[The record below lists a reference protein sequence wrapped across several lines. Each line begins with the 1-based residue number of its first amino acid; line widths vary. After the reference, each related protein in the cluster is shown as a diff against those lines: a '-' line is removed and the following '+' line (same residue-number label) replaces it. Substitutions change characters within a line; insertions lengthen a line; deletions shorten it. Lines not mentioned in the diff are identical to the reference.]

1 MSTATITN
9 HEIDYLIRGEEMQC
23 VEIELDPNET
33 DEAVQQGLEGSA
45 WTRQGYSIVL
55 ELELDDF
62 ASAMAF
68 ANSVAALAEAAN
80 HHPDILIHGW
90 NKLRLTLS
98 THSADGLTQS
108 DLDLARGI
116 DGLSASGR
124 AG

>member
-1 MSTATITN
+1 MAAKLTDD
-9 HEIDYLIRGEEMQC
+9 EIQH
-23 VEIELDPNET
+23 
-33 DEAVQQGLEGSA
+33 GLEGSQ
-45 WTRQGYSIVL
+45 WTREGDSIVREL
-55 ELELDDF
+55 ELEDF

-68 ANSVAALAEAAN
+68 ANAVATLAEAAN

-116 DGLSASGR
+116 DGLSAS
-124 AG
+124 

>member
-1 MSTATITN
+1 MA
-9 HEIDYLIRGEEMQC
+9 ERL
-23 VEIELDPNET
+23 T
-33 DEAVQQGLEGSA
+33 DEAVQQGLEGSG
-45 WTRQGYSIVL
+45 WTRQGDSIVR
-55 ELELDDF
+55 ELELADF

-90 NKLRLTLS
+90 NKLRLTLN

-116 DGLSASGR
+116 DGLSAP
-124 AG
+124 

>member
-1 MSTATITN
+1 MA
-9 HEIDYLIRGEEMQC
+9 ERL
-23 VEIELDPNET
+23 T
-33 DEAVQQGLEGSA
+33 DEAVQQGLEGSQ
-45 WTRQGYSIVL
+45 WTRQGDSIVR

-62 ASAMAF
+62 ASAMSF

-90 NKLRLTLS
+90 NKLTLTLS

-116 DGLSASGR
+116 DGLSAS
-124 AG
+124 

>member
-1 MSTATITN
+1 MAERLTDDA
-9 HEIDYLIRGEEMQC
+9 ID
-23 VEIELDPNET
+23 
-33 DEAVQQGLEGSA
+33 QGLQGTPWRREGNA
-45 WTRQGYSIVL
+45 IVR
-55 ELELDDF
+55 ELELGDF
-62 ASAMAF
+62 AGAMAF

-116 DGLSASGR
+116 DGLSAP
-124 AG
+124 

>member
-1 MSTATITN
+1 MA
-9 HEIDYLIRGEEMQC
+9 ERL
-23 VEIELDPNET
+23 T
-33 DEAVQQGLEGSA
+33 DDEVGQGLEGSPWRREGDA
-45 WTRQGYSIVL
+45 IVRDV
-55 ELELDDF
+55 EVEDF
-62 ASAMAF
+62 AAAMGFVNA
-68 ANSVAALAEAAN
+68 VAGLAEAAN

-90 NKLRLTLS
+90 NRVRLELS